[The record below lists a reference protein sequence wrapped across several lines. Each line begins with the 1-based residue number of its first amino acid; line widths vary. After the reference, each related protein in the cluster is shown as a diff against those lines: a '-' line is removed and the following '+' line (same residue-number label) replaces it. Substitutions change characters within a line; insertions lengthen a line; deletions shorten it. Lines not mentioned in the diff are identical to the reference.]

1 MLCQKCKKELPEN
14 AVFCPYCGKKQLS
27 QPRKTRKR
35 PNGTGNISKLS
46 GSRRKP
52 WVVRKG
58 GQLIGT
64 YETRTDAV
72 KALERLTDA
81 TITEKYNWT
90 FKQIYEA
97 WKPEHDRTISVHG
110 QGSYKTAY
118 SNCKELHDRKFRT
131 IRRSEFQAVIIR
143 LEQEGK
149 SKSTCEKV
157 LQLFGQLSD
166 WAVLEEIQQVNRAR
180 YCTIAAAQQSEGL
193 VFPDAAIEVMKKSE
207 NPAAKIALIL
217 LATGCR
223 PNELFQAATA
233 DCTPTYFV
241 GGSKTKAGKNR
252 VIAVSQIGLAAYHE
266 ILSAASGKPKL
277 IDGYSGNHTY
287 ANYVKRE
294 WKELMQELN
303 LPAYTPYDCRH
314 TFITKATKAGVNP
327 QLLRRMVGHSDL
339 STTDK
344 FYTHLDPS
352 DILNAINQKDIFSHG
367 L

>member
-90 FKQIYEA
+90 FRQIYEA
-97 WKPEHDRTISVHG
+97 WKPEHDRTISAHG

-180 YCTIAAAQQSEGL
+180 YCTIAAAQKSDGL
-193 VFPDAAIEVMKKSE
+193 VFSDEAIDAMKKSE

-223 PNELFQAATA
+223 PNELFQAATT
-233 DCTPTYFV
+233 DCTQTYFV

-252 VIAVSQIGLAAYHE
+252 VIAVSQLGLAAYHE

-352 DILNAINQKDIFSHG
+352 DILNAINQKDIFAHG